1 MSNKLD
7 NLVGNHPG
15 NRSQDEN
22 IDPNFPLEVE
32 IDNSFDN
39 QIPLLQTANPRGCD
53 MATGVSGHQP
63 QQNVRS
69 SSLPPPGQKYSDD
82 FVNTL
87 LETLK
92 TATQTSNGIP
102 RLPKALSTTMPTFD
116 GRNDKFEHFEDLF
129 NTTSKSFLTKQ
140 KKRNVTIFTL

>member
-53 MATGVSGHQP
+53 MVTGVSGHQP

-92 TATQTSNGIP
+92 TATQNSNGIP

-116 GRNDKFEHFEDLF
+116 GKNDKFEHFEDLF
-129 NTTSKSFLTKQ
+129 NTSLKVYPNITEEEK
-140 KKRNVTIFTL
+140 IH